1 MLFLENNIIVG
12 TALRVFILSLRPIQS
27 CFVCSTLVG
36 GRICAKLPRSLCRK
50 SLFSPTKR
58 KVHSQLTLFLY
69 RFSVTPSVRTVLR
82 NSVECNSDSYLQFY
96 VLSSSSSHFRISIII
111 PSSSRSVI
119 FSIRWSLSRH
129 DPKAY
134 WHPGCV
140 SQSLFNPLFSS
151 GG

>member
-1 MLFLENNIIVG
+1 MNKPEGVGKTKCPNSVMSSSYKFSVCRMSSSSLELWNDKQARLLVSFYRVHETMWWSLIILTV
-12 TALRVFILSLRPIQS
+12 QS

-96 VLSSSSSHFRISIII
+96 VLSSSYTR
-111 PSSSRSVI
+111 RNV
-119 FSIRWSLSRH
+119 
-129 DPKAY
+129 
-134 WHPGCV
+134 
-140 SQSLFNPLFSS
+140 
-151 GG
+151 